1 MRREEF
7 VNDIT
12 DWDDLVNFCREWGYD
27 NYVENV
33 YSDDSLDDV
42 LDEFFSDMMSE
53 RRWYDVKEA
62 MDDIPQGY
70 DWYYFDWGDCY
81 QLDGYELEETK
92 GRLLEELDEDGFFD
106 EEDDEEE
113 CEEAERV
120 PEYFEPCE
128 PDEDAELIDI
138 GFFVSDNANLV
149 IQAEKVESDRK
160 RVGDALDAFCSS
172 FKKSEEDPEDEVEAA
187 DLTGLLFSA

>member
-7 VNDIT
+7 INDIV
-12 DWDDLVNFCREWGYD
+12 DWGDLVNFCCEQGYD
-27 NYVENV
+27 NYVENI
-33 YSDDSLDDV
+33 YGDYALDDA
-42 LDEFFSDMMSE
+42 LDEFFSDMISE

-70 DWYYFDWGDCY
+70 DWYYFDYSDCY
-81 QLDGYELEETK
+81 PVDDYELNETK
-92 GRLLEELDEDGFFD
+92 DRLLEELDEDGFFD
-106 EEDDEEE
+106 DEDDEEE
-113 CEEAERV
+113 CEETERV

-149 IQAEKVESDRK
+149 SQAEKVESDRK
-160 RVGDALDAFCSS
+160 RFGDALDAFCSR
-172 FKKSEEDPEDEVEAA
+172 FKKAEEDPEDIAEEA